1 MYIYLGKDLKN
12 GVATHTGLQIT
23 GAFSVIFLKKINE
36 ISDNNIFKFSLLYIV
51 FVLDI

>member
-12 GVATHTGLQIT
+12 GVATHTGLQILRH
-23 GAFSVIFLKKINE
+23 LKKKNFNE